1 MHCTPARMT
10 IGELMIERNA
20 VNDCPVYQRESGAW
34 SKEKKQLFLDSLFNR
49 YDVPKVYFHDLRG
62 TDPRFKYSV
71 IDGKQRLNCIWEFL
85 NGNVHLADDLVI
97 YEPEGR
103 VPPKKGANF
112 LELTPDWQEIF
123 KSRGIDVVLVQNATE
138 EDIEDLFSRL
148 NNGEPLNAAEKRNA
162 MGGDMCELIR
172 DATQHSFFKEKLRF
186 ASNRYSYLEVAA
198 KFLHI
203 ESSASKG
210 GDVFVDLK
218 KKYLDDMVRTR
229 KQMSEAEKK
238 GLMKRVTDTLNSL
251 NRLFSNNDPLL
262 NKQAYPPMYY
272 LFIKVMIREYA
283 HEQLFARL
291 KAFLPVFQTKRQQN
305 LQLDENSQEPKLIEF
320 GRLIQQGTNDLN
332 SLKERVSILRR
343 YFILENPDVSVR
355 DKIRTLSLEE
365 RYVVWVLAGRKC
377 VNCNCELHSLEEMQ
391 ADHITQWAHGG
402 ETKLSNARSLCESC
416 NQELSRGVS

>member
-1 MHCTPARMT
+1 
-10 IGELMIERNA
+10 
-20 VNDCPVYQRESGAW
+20 
-34 SKEKKQLFLDSLFNR
+34 
-49 YDVPKVYFHDLRG
+49 
-62 TDPRFKYSV
+62 
-71 IDGKQRLNCIWEFL
+71 
-85 NGNVHLADDLVI
+85 
-97 YEPEGR
+97 
-103 VPPKKGANF
+103 
-112 LELTPDWQEIF
+112 
-123 KSRGIDVVLVQNATE
+123 
-138 EDIEDLFSRL
+138 
-148 NNGEPLNAAEKRNA
+148 
-162 MGGDMCELIR
+162 
-172 DATQHSFFKEKLRF
+172 
-186 ASNRYSYLEVAA
+186 
-198 KFLHI
+198 
-203 ESSASKG
+203 
-210 GDVFVDLK
+210 
-218 KKYLDDMVRTR
+218 
-229 KQMSEAEKK
+229 
-238 GLMKRVTDTLNSL
+238 
-251 NRLFSNNDPLL
+251 
-262 NKQAYPPMYY
+262 MYY